1 MLTSKP
7 AGQDAGKKMFVWIN
21 EESVSLQRLVRTWT
35 FHVVRRRLMMM
46 MRKRRFRFDGFR
58 RRVDTLF
65 DDGRC
70 SGVG

>member
-7 AGQDAGKKMFVWIN
+7 AGQDAWKKMFVRVD
-21 EESVSLQRLVRTWT
+21 EKSVSLQRLVRTWT
-35 FHVVRRRLMMM
+35 FNVVRRRLMMM
-46 MRKRRFRFDGFR
+46 RKRRFGFDSFR

-70 SGVG
+70 CGVG